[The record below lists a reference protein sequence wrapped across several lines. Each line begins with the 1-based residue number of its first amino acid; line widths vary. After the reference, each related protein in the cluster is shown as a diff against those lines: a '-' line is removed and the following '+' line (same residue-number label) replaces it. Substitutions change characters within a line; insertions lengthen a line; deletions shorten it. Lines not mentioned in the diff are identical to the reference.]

1 MKKEK
6 QKTREFDNSK
16 EALEYLKTKAKKG
29 ETIILDERA
38 TFSSPRKRS
47 MFSKDKLV
55 REEEIVFEV
64 GTGDMIRDYELLTS
78 DRFLEIYGDE
88 ETLKEMGE

>member
-6 QKTREFDNSK
+6 QKTREFDNPK

-55 REEEIVFEV
+55 REEDCMPCKCPYCGLDLDEHDGDGFCPA
-64 GTGDMIRDYELLTS
+64 GT
-78 DRFLEIYGDE
+78 E
-88 ETLKEMGE
+88 EFGGRR